1 MTQKKFITIYEQLKN
16 QILSEQYQYG
26 DQIPSENELV
36 SNYGTSRETVRK
48 ALELLANDG
57 MIQKI
62 RGKGSV
68 VIYQGITE
76 FPFSELISFKE
87 VQDQLGLK
95 HHTELIVNEEVK
107 AGDYERVRLA
117 LGLKN
122 DDILLHVIRARSIQD
137 KVKILDE
144 DFFLKSVVTSIPN
157 SVAKQSI
164 YNYLEN
170 DLELDISCLLY
181 TSPSPRD

>member
-1 MTQKKFITIYEQLKN
+1 MAQKKFISIYEQLKN

-36 SNYGTSRETVRK
+36 STYGTSRETVRK

-87 VQDQLGLK
+87 VQNQLGLK
-95 HHTELIVNEEVK
+95 HQTELIVNEEVR

-117 LGLKN
+117 LGLKAEERL
-122 DDILLHVIRARSIQD
+122 IHVIRTRSIKG

-144 DFFLKSVVTSIPN
+144 DFS
-157 SVAKQSI
+157 
-164 YNYLEN
+164 
-170 DLELDISCLLY
+170 
-181 TSPSPRD
+181 

>member
-1 MTQKKFITIYEQLKN
+1 
-16 QILSEQYQYG
+16 QYG

-36 SNYGTSRETVRK
+36 STYGTSRETVRK

-87 VQDQLGLK
+87 VQNQLGLK
-95 HHTELIVNEEVK
+95 HQTEL
-107 AGDYERVRLA
+107 
-117 LGLKN
+117 
-122 DDILLHVIRARSIQD
+122 
-137 KVKILDE
+137 
-144 DFFLKSVVTSIPN
+144 
-157 SVAKQSI
+157 
-164 YNYLEN
+164 
-170 DLELDISCLLY
+170 
-181 TSPSPRD
+181 

>member
-68 VIYQGITE
+68 VIYL
-76 FPFSELISFKE
+76 SLI
-87 VQDQLGLK
+87 
-95 HHTELIVNEEVK
+95 HI
-107 AGDYERVRLA
+107 
-117 LGLKN
+117 
-122 DDILLHVIRARSIQD
+122 
-137 KVKILDE
+137 
-144 DFFLKSVVTSIPN
+144 
-157 SVAKQSI
+157 
-164 YNYLEN
+164 
-170 DLELDISCLLY
+170 
-181 TSPSPRD
+181 